1 MREISIRTLD
11 TVAATR
17 YNGREVMKMSKGN
30 PRITIRLTPQELQQL
45 ATLAAT
51 KGTTMAAL
59 VREEVKRLLEEN
71 KK

>member
-1 MREISIRTLD
+1 
-11 TVAATR
+11 
-17 YNGREVMKMSKGN
+17 MSKGN